1 MAFIDTLNSLFGKK
15 KTLADLTDEELK
27 EKLYG
32 LEHDRDALKS
42 EIDSVKG
49 KIGDC
54 YTEAMDEESE
64 ELEDDKVMEI
74 ERLEN
79 KRNAALARFER
90 ATQDVMVLDELIEIQ
105 KDKKM
110 NRITTDLKTIDLAKV
125 KAAVDEV
132 QKEGEMNRAK
142 LRELL
147 SITAEARQVT
157 HERSARQDKIKDTI
171 ARARRLRESGKEE
184 QARRV
189 IKEASRNV
197 RRREAEEI

>member
-27 EKLYG
+27 GKLYG

-157 HERSARQDKIKDTI
+157 RERSARQDKIKDTI

>member
-27 EKLYG
+27 GKLYG

-125 KAAVDEV
+125 KAVVDEV

-157 HERSARQDKIKDTI
+157 RERSARQDKIKDTI

-197 RRREAEEI
+197 RHREAEEI

>member
-157 HERSARQDKIKDTI
+157 RERSARQDKIKDTI

>member
-32 LEHDRDALKS
+32 LEHDRDTLKS

-157 HERSARQDKIKDTI
+157 RERSTRQDKIKDTI

>member
-1 MAFIDTLNSLFGKK
+1 MAFIDTLSSLFGKK
-15 KTLADLTDEELK
+15 KTLADLAEGELK

-32 LEHDRDALKS
+32 LEHDRDVLSS
-42 EIDSVKG
+42 EIASLKE

-54 YTEAMDEESE
+54 YTKAMGEESE
-64 ELEDDKVMEI
+64 ELEDDKVIEI

-79 KRNAALARFER
+79 KRDAALARFER
-90 ATQDVMVLDELIEIQ
+90 ATQDVMVLDELVEIQ

-132 QKEGEMNRAK
+132 QREGEMNRAK

-157 HERSARQDKIKDTI
+157 SERSTRQQKIKQTI
-171 ARARRLRESGKEE
+171 ARARRLREGGKGEE
-184 QARRV
+184 AERI

>member
-42 EIDSVKG
+42 DIDSVKG

-157 HERSARQDKIKDTI
+157 RERSTRQDKIKDTI

>member
-15 KTLADLTDEELK
+15 RTLADLTDEELK

-42 EIDSVKG
+42 DIDSVKG

-54 YTEAMDEESE
+54 YTEAMNEESE

-157 HERSARQDKIKDTI
+157 RERSTRQDKIKDTI

>member
-32 LEHDRDALKS
+32 LEHDRDTLKS

-49 KIGDC
+49 KMGDC

-157 HERSARQDKIKDTI
+157 RERSTRQDKIKDTI

-184 QARRV
+184 
-189 IKEASRNV
+189 
-197 RRREAEEI
+197 

>member
-42 EIDSVKG
+42 DIDSVKG

-79 KRNAALARFER
+79 KRDAALARFER

-157 HERSARQDKIKDTI
+157 RERSARQDKIKDTI

>member
-157 HERSARQDKIKDTI
+157 RERSTRQDKIKDTI